1 MSECEVNKMSEKQS
15 SRLFL
20 ERRLSLLYGADSR
33 AMQALDLVVKEM
45 SAENGYKRYDGSD
58 YYMHCVDVANFLISY
73 GVKDQNAVAAA
84 LLHDMIEDVPGYTRE
99 SLSLLF
105 GEKVGE
111 YVAAVSQTPG
121 LDYHDPQILRAHLE
135 QIASDVNTAAIKTA
149 DRMHNMYTLADASI
163 EKRYCKAL
171 ETEEFFIPFFKT
183 CRKRYPR
190 YEDLFY
196 AAKTQILPQV
206 YEIKAHYR
214 DWEELKKLRENREG
228 RE

>member
-1 MSECEVNKMSEKQS
+1 MSMKQS
-15 SRLFL
+15 SRLLL
-20 ERRLSLLYGADSR
+20 ERRLALLYGPESK

-45 SAENGYKRYDGSD
+45 SAEKGYQRYDGSD

-73 GVKDQNAVAAA
+73 GVKNQDTVTAA

-99 SLSLLF
+99 SLALLF
-105 GEKVGE
+105 GEKVGD
-111 YVAAVSQTPG
+111 YVDAVSQKPG

-163 EKRYCKAL
+163 EKRYRKAL

-196 AAKTQILPQV
+196 AAKTQILPQI

-214 DWEELKKLRENREG
+214 DWEELKKLKENREG